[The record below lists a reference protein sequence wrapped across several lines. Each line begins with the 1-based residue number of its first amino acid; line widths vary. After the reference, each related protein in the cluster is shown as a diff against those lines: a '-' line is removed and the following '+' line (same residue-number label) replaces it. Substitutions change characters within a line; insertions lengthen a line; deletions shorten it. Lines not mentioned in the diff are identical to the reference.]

1 VEVPNLG
8 QGKKNA
14 RIWKAWI
21 VFLDESGISEQPPVR
36 RTWAPRGQTPIVHH
50 PFNWKKLSIC
60 SAIGYRWDGC
70 CRCRLYFRVIAG
82 SYNDEKLISFLGQ
95 LKKQLH
101 GKKVILIWDGLP
113 SHRSRRMAHYV
124 NQQRQWLS
132 VVRLPAYA
140 PEMNPVEGL
149 WANILGQELAN
160 RSVNDLVDMVEG
172 VRDGFCRVH
181 STAHLLYSFLNHT
194 GLSLG

>member
-1 VEVPNLG
+1 VEEPNLG

-14 RIWKAWI
+14 KSRRAWI
-21 VFLDESGISEQPPVR
+21 VFLDESGISERPPVR
-36 RTWAPRGQTPIVHH
+36 RTWAPRGQTPIMHH
-50 PFNWKKLSIC
+50 PFTWKKLSIC
-60 SAIGYRWDGC
+60 SAIGYRWDGR
-70 CRCRLYFRVIAG
+70 RCGLYFRVIAG
-82 SYNDEKLISFLGQ
+82 SCNDEKLISFLGQ

-101 GKKVILIWDGLP
+101 GRKVILVWDGLP
-113 SHRSRRMAHYV
+113 SHRSRRMIHNV
-124 NQQRQWLS
+124 KQQQRWLS

-160 RSVNDLVDMVEG
+160 RSVHDLGDLVEG
-172 VRDGFCRVH
+172 VRNGFSRVH
-181 STAHLLYSFLNHT
+181 SFLNHA